1 MRRRLVVLLALLMG
15 CVLATLSVLFGRSL
29 AETRQ
34 NAMFVDRLQDTSQ
47 FADMAQQATTS
58 VAIDGLR
65 ENLARYS
72 DLYGITAAVVG
83 RGGTTWAISGPLA
96 DLDHADA
103 VNRIAAAQ
111 VGHQSSAPPIIWPW
125 QDDPVVVAV
134 PVERGDNVVAV
145 AVTVSSSAALRATVG
160 RDLAFILAIDL
171 AVMVLLVALASRL
184 ANWVLRPVFV
194 LDAAARQISSG
205 DLSVRVGGS
214 SGPVELRR
222 LTDTFNSMANAVD
235 LAMQRQ
241 EAFVADA
248 SHQLRNPLAA
258 LVLRLD
264 ALSHGLDEPRREQ
277 LRSAREECARLEAI
291 LDELLELATAVQVTA
306 RPAPVDVTELVQ
318 ARLAAWQPMA
328 DDRQVQLRAAP
339 STSAA
344 WVLVDPVLISSAL
357 DAILDNAVKFT
368 PPGGRVVIGTIADDD
383 SATIEIRDSGPG
395 LSSDDLT
402 HIGDRF
408 WRSAASQNIPG
419 SGLGLSIAQTLL
431 RTTGAEIA
439 FANEQPHGL
448 RVTIRIPRDLDAA
461 EALRRGPDAAQALRP
476 ASAHTGGGA

>member
-145 AVTVSSSAALRATVG
+145 LTNRAVPARSLDPAAADAQLAAALQRPAGTPVLQDIRERA
-160 RDLAFILAIDL
+160 
-171 AVMVLLVALASRL
+171 VAQ
-184 ANWVLRPVFV
+184 
-194 LDAAARQISSG
+194 ARAQ
-205 DLSVRVGGS
+205 VRTA
-214 SGPVELRR
+214 RR
-222 LTDTFNSMANAVD
+222 
-235 LAMQRQ
+235 
-241 EAFVADA
+241 
-248 SHQLRNPLAA
+248 
-258 LVLRLD
+258 
-264 ALSHGLDEPRREQ
+264 
-277 LRSAREECARLEAI
+277 ARL
-291 LDELLELATAVQVTA
+291 
-306 RPAPVDVTELVQ
+306 
-318 ARLAAWQPMA
+318 
-328 DDRQVQLRAAP
+328 
-339 STSAA
+339 
-344 WVLVDPVLISSAL
+344 
-357 DAILDNAVKFT
+357 
-368 PPGGRVVIGTIADDD
+368 
-383 SATIEIRDSGPG
+383 
-395 LSSDDLT
+395 
-402 HIGDRF
+402 
-408 WRSAASQNIPG
+408 
-419 SGLGLSIAQTLL
+419 
-431 RTTGAEIA
+431 
-439 FANEQPHGL
+439 
-448 RVTIRIPRDLDAA
+448 
-461 EALRRGPDAAQALRP
+461 
-476 ASAHTGGGA
+476 